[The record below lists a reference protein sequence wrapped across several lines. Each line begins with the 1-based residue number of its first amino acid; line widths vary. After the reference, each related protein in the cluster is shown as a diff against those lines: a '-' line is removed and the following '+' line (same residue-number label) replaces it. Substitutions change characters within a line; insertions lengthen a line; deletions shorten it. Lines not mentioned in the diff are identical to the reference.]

1 MLRPAAPTTRST
13 HPAEPATTPDANAPS
28 HFPSGQPTRS
38 INPKEAH
45 EESTNAGAER
55 AAITSTPTPPPPP
68 RQMTQIR
75 HDRSAPRFACNR
87 NERVTQRARAPCRFP
102 ARRSATWLTAPRA
115 RAADRSQPDRTESCL
130 AWPAGCAH
138 TRCLVLVFLRPVDAE
153 AAGATAE
160 TSQRPSIRPCWRVG
174 PTNDR
179 FRSPQ
184 Y

>member
-68 RQMTQIR
+68 PPNDSNPARSIR
-75 HDRSAPRFACNR
+75 PAIRMQPKRTRHAA
-87 NERVTQRARAPCRFP
+87 RARAVSFPREAQRHMVDSAARARCRSEP
-102 ARRSATWLTAPRA
+102 AR
-115 RAADRSQPDRTESCL
+115 PDRIMPCL
-130 AWPAGCAH
+130 AGWLRTHSLSRSRLPPPRRRGGC
-138 TRCLVLVFLRPVDAE
+138 
-153 AAGATAE
+153 
-160 TSQRPSIRPCWRVG
+160 
-174 PTNDR
+174 
-179 FRSPQ
+179 RSNG
-184 Y
+184 